1 MSHITLMSLAVIGD
15 ASFEFALPPLI
26 GVDAGA
32 SFLDGFDRALA
43 HLVEFGQSR
52 RQGVEAGTQFVH
64 HIVLRLQREE
74 GIQHRIHHQTSLKLT
89 FVITPA

>member
-1 MSHITLMSLAVIGD
+1 MIGD
-15 ASFEFALPPLI
+15 ASLELALAPLI
-26 GVDAGA
+26 GIHPGA
-32 SFLDGFDRALA
+32 SFLDGLDRALA

-74 GIQHRIHHQTSLKLT
+74 GIEHRIHHQTSLKLT